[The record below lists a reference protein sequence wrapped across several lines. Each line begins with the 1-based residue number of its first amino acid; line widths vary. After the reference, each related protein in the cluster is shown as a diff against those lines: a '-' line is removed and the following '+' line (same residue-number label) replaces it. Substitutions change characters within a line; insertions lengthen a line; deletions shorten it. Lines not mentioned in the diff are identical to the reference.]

1 MEALQGKIGALL
13 GEKKIKEAIQVA
25 EAAVKANEQDA
36 GFHTLLGSLYVADNQ
51 YDKASAS
58 FRRSLELNPRYV
70 GARLGLARLA
80 LGQKRDE
87 EAISQLQAALK
98 ERPDEPT
105 VVLLLTSL

>member
-1 MEALQGKIGALL
+1 LEALQGKIGALL

-36 GFHTLLGSLYVADNQ
+36 ASTRSSASLYVADNQ

-80 LGQKRDE
+80 LARNVTRKR
-87 EAISQLQAALK
+87 
-98 ERPDEPT
+98 
-105 VVLLLTSL
+105 